1 MGRLPNNEYYPN
13 FKDEEYLLSQDEIAL
28 NKERENTP
36 FLISSQIATK
46 TKTFSESVKI
56 SEELLQKININ
67 WTKEY
72 EDGTSYFIPE
82 NRWAHEVVIP
92 PIEIEKDLYL
102 IKLSADVYFRSNQR
116 PIEDSKMLDS
126 FDFVS
131 RTLYPYV
138 VEYNQEITIDD
149 EDYGKKPFAWIIRWL
164 PKNNDSLIF
173 FTNKEIEDEMLIKTP
188 EYRID
193 LSEEFENV
201 VVPFFLHKD
210 LGKKMSA
217 FKHDSDILYM
227 KVVKNEK
234 K

>member
-1 MGRLPNNEYYPN
+1 MGRLPNKEYYPD
-13 FKDEEYLLSQDEIAL
+13 FGDKDYNLTHDEVAL
-28 NKERENTP
+28 NAERENTP

-46 TKTFSESVKI
+46 TKEFSENAHI

-67 WTKEY
+67 WTKDY

-92 PIEIEKDLYL
+92 PIKIEENLYL
-102 IKLSADVYFRSNQR
+102 IKLSADVYFRSNQM
-116 PIEDSKMLDS
+116 PNSDPMMKDS

-138 VEYNQEITIDD
+138 VDYKREIEIDD
-149 EDYGKKPFAWIIRWL
+149 ELYGKKPFAWVIRWL
-164 PKNNDSLIF
+164 PRDDKTLIF
-173 FTNKEIEDEMLIKTP
+173 FTDEKIEKELLIKTP

-193 LSEEFENV
+193 LSPEFENV

-210 LGKKMSA
+210 LGKKMSV
-217 FKHDSDILYM
+217 FRHDSDILYM
-227 KVVKNEK
+227 KVVDNEK

>member
-13 FKDEEYLLSQDEIAL
+13 FKDESYSMSHEQVAL

-46 TKTFSESVKI
+46 TKDFSESAQI

-72 EDGTSYFIPE
+72 EDGSSYFVPE
-82 NRWAHEVVIP
+82 NRWVHEVVIP
-92 PIEIEKDLYL
+92 PIKIDEDLYL

-116 PIEDSKMLDS
+116 PVNDQMMLES

-138 VEYNQEITIDD
+138 IEYNQDISIDD
-149 EDYGKKPFAWIIRWL
+149 ENYAKKPFAWIIRWL
-164 PKNNDSLIF
+164 PQNDESLIF
-173 FTNKEIEDEMLIKTP
+173 FTDQKIEEEMFIKTP
-188 EYRID
+188 QYQVD
-193 LSEEFENV
+193 LSPEFENV

-210 LGKKMSA
+210 LGKKMSS

-227 KVVKNEK
+227 RVVKNEK

>member
-13 FKDEEYLLSQDEIAL
+13 FSDEAYLMPHDEVAL

-46 TKTFSESVKI
+46 TKTFSESAEI
-56 SEELLQKININ
+56 SEELLQKINIH
-67 WTKEY
+67 WTKDY
-72 EDGTSYFIPE
+72 EDGSSYFVPE

-92 PIEIEKDLYL
+92 PIKVEDDLYL

-116 PIEDSKMLDS
+116 PVEDAMMSDS

-138 VEYNQEITIDD
+138 IEYNQDITIDD
-149 EDYGKKPFAWIIRWL
+149 DNYGKKPFAWIIRWL
-164 PKNNDSLIF
+164 PKNDESLIF
-173 FTNKEIEDEMLIKTP
+173 FTDEKIENEMLIKTP
-188 EYRID
+188 EYRVD
-193 LSEEFENV
+193 LSPEFENV

-210 LGKKMSA
+210 LGKKMSV

-227 KVVKNEK
+227 KVVQNEK

>member
-1 MGRLPNNEYYPN
+1 MGRLPNKEYYPN
-13 FKDEEYLLSQDEIAL
+13 FEDQDYLLTQEEVAL
-28 NKERENTP
+28 NSERDNTP

-46 TKTFSESVKI
+46 TKQFSETTKI

-67 WTKEY
+67 WTKDY
-72 EDGTSYFIPE
+72 EDGTSYFVPE
-82 NRWAHEVVIP
+82 NRWAHEVVTP
-92 PIEIEKDLYL
+92 PIHIKENLYL
-102 IKLSADVYFRSNQR
+102 IKLSADVYFRKNQM
-116 PIEDSKMLDS
+116 PVSDAMLESS

-138 VEYNQEITIDD
+138 VEYNQDITIED
-149 EDYGKKPFAWIIRWL
+149 ESYGKKPFAWVIRWL
-164 PKNNDSLIF
+164 PRDNKSLIF
-173 FTNKEIEDEMLIKTP
+173 FTDEKIESEMFIKTP
-188 EYRID
+188 EYRVDI
-193 LSEEFENV
+193 SSEFENV

-227 KVVKNEK
+227 KVVDNEK

>member
-13 FKDEEYLLSQDEIAL
+13 FKDEEYLLSHDEVAL

-46 TKTFSESVKI
+46 TKTFSETAKI

-67 WTKEY
+67 WKQEY
-72 EDGTSYFIPE
+72 EDGSSYFIPE
-82 NRWAHEVVIP
+82 NRWVHEVVIP
-92 PIEIEKDLYL
+92 PIKVDDNLYL

-116 PIEDSKMLDS
+116 PTDDLMMRDS

-138 VEYNQEITIDD
+138 IEYNQDIPIDD
-149 EDYGKKPFAWIIRWL
+149 DSYGKKPFAWIIRWL
-164 PKNNDSLIF
+164 PKDNKSLIF
-173 FTNKEIEDEMLIKTP
+173 FTDKEIENNMLIKTP
-188 EYRID
+188 EYRVD
-193 LSEEFENV
+193 LSSEFENV

-227 KVVKNEK
+227 KVVNNEK
-234 K
+234 E